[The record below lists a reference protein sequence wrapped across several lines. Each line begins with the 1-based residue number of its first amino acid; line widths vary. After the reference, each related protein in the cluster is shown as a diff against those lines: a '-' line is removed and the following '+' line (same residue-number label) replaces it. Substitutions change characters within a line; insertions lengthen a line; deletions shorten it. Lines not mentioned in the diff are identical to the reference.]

1 MAIGGISWPRKP
13 DPCSLRQDWGGRS
26 TDLDATSLRGN
37 EVRHVTRQRPH
48 PLPLRGGALATSRG
62 RGEAAAPLRGTQN
75 ASWGGVCRSP
85 SLQGGGASEKGV
97 PALKRGGPAGGGG
110 LISDLDCPLLPGA
123 RVWEGL
129 GSPGERRCKWC
140 RPSGPG
146 LSSARGSTRRL
157 ETAEVR
163 KSPFQHLIA
172 HKTVQFSPKNQLPL
186 VGVAQ
191 RLGTPARFG
200 ERVG

>member
-97 PALKRGGPAGGGG
+97 PALKRGGPAGGGVSFPTLTAPFSQELG
-110 LISDLDCPLLPGA
+110 SGKGWEAQGNAGASGVVRQA
-123 RVWEGL
+123 RV
-129 GSPGERRCKWC
+129 
-140 RPSGPG
+140 
-146 LSSARGSTRRL
+146 SAAQ
-157 ETAEVR
+157 EEV
-163 KSPFQHLIA
+163 
-172 HKTVQFSPKNQLPL
+172 L
-186 VGVAQ
+186 VGWRQQ
-191 RLGTPARFG
+191 RLGNPHFSISLHTKLCNFLLKTSCPLSA
-200 ERVG
+200 